1 MTQLES
7 IFDHEEISF
16 DPSELARINDSFRI
30 YSGKYDAISYVN
42 SYGEIMERPY
52 MTLNMM
58 NEVSKHLGSIL
69 FNEQCEISFRKNSVD
84 EGFITGILQNNNFI
98 KKFSEYVQ
106 VMLATGGLAV
116 KPYYDAS
123 SGEIKFAW
131 VLADTFV
138 PLHSNT
144 NNISEAAIT
153 SSTQVSK
160 GSKTFYYTLLE
171 FHTWQDQMYVISNEL
186 YKSEYNDKLGEEVGL
201 DELYEGLEQVTFY
214 ENFSR
219 PNFAYLKPFGFN
231 NICPQSPLGL
241 GVCDNAKTTLEQ
253 INNTYDQYYWE
264 IRQGKRRV
272 VVSDH
277 FMRTRIDPSGRPS
290 HYFDAETDVYLA
302 LPTGI
307 DDMQYKDIT
316 SDIRSQ
322 QYIESI
328 NKFISTAEMQ
338 VGLSAGTFTFD
349 GKSVKTA
356 TEVISE
362 DSMTYR
368 TRSSHLTNIE
378 EFIQELII
386 STCELAR
393 ETYTDAGTRLY
404 SGNIPD
410 KKDIIVD
417 FDDGVFDDKT
427 SELDYWSKAVLAKLA
442 PRSVAMSKVH
452 NITEDEV
459 KKWMAQMKEEEVI
472 DDPFLQQREAESS
485 LLGDFKE

>member
-1 MTQLES
+1 
-7 IFDHEEISF
+7 
-16 DPSELARINDSFRI
+16 
-30 YSGKYDAISYVN
+30 
-42 SYGEIMERPY
+42 
-52 MTLNMM
+52 
-58 NEVSKHLGSIL
+58 
-69 FNEQCEISFRKNSVD
+69 
-84 EGFITGILQNNNFI
+84 
-98 KKFSEYVQ
+98 
-106 VMLATGGLAV
+106 
-116 KPYYDAS
+116 
-123 SGEIKFAW
+123 
-131 VLADTFV
+131 
-138 PLHSNT
+138 
-144 NNISEAAIT
+144 
-153 SSTQVSK
+153 
-160 GSKTFYYTLLE
+160 
-171 FHTWQDQMYVISNEL
+171 
-186 YKSEYNDKLGEEVGL
+186 
-201 DELYEGLEQVTFY
+201 
-214 ENFSR
+214 
-219 PNFAYLKPFGFN
+219 
-231 NICPQSPLGL
+231 
-241 GVCDNAKTTLEQ
+241 
-253 INNTYDQYYWE
+253 
-264 IRQGKRRV
+264 
-272 VVSDH
+272 
-277 FMRTRIDPSGRPS
+277 MRTRIDPSGRPS

-307 DDMQYKDIT
+307 DDMQYRDIT

-328 NKFISTAEMQ
+328 NKFISTLEMQ

-404 SGNIPD
+404 SGNIPE

-442 PRSVAMSKVH
+442 PRSVAMRKVH